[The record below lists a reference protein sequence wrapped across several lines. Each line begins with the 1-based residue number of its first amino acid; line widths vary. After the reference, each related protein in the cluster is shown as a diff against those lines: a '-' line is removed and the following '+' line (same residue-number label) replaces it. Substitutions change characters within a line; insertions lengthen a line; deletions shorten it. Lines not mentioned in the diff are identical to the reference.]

1 MKMGTSEL
9 PAYKKHQH
17 RDYKYKTVHIVY
29 AATKPTTSTYCNYN
43 TSQLTFYSV
52 YFIINYINILIF

>member
-29 AATKPTTSTYCNYN
+29 AATKQTTSTYCNYN
-43 TSQLTFYSV
+43 TWQLTMFYT
-52 YFIINYINILIF
+52 IFYNQL

>member
-29 AATKPTTSTYCNYN
+29 AATKQTTSTYCNYN
-43 TSQLTFYSV
+43 T
-52 YFIINYINILIF
+52 